1 MPVPT
6 LGEIRLMAGD
16 RTPSGWAVCDG
27 ALLPIAKNEALFSLL
42 GVTYGGDGRT
52 TFALPD
58 LRGRVPVHRGQG
70 PGLSN
75 RRLGETGGREA
86 VALTADALPPHGHA
100 LSADAADGRTQD
112 PAGAVIA
119 ASTAAQRFR
128 TAAAAA
134 AQMEEGAVTATGDGD
149 PHDNMAPFV
158 AVTAIIALAG
168 LYPSRS

>member
-1 MPVPT
+1 MPIAI

-16 RTPSGWAVCDG
+16 RTPTGWAVCDG
-27 ALLPIAKNEALFSLL
+27 ALLPVDKNEALFSLL

-52 TFALPD
+52 NFALPD
-58 LRGRVPVHRGQG
+58 LRGRVPVHRSQG
-70 PGLSN
+70 PGLSH
-75 RRLGETGGREA
+75 RRLGDTGGQEA
-86 VALTADALPPHGHA
+86 VALTADALPRHGHA
-100 LSADAADGRTQD
+100 MATDAADGRTQD

-134 AQMEEGAVTATGDGD
+134 AQMADGAVTATGDGD

-158 AVTAIIALAG
+158 AVTAIIALTG